1 MVCFLSVVSFHSVR
15 GQYPQVESWFEC
27 RRAAEQAAGWR
38 YVGGQR
44 SEVGGRRASRLG
56 PPTSAL
62 RPLRYDLE
70 LLALSWQQHLFQ
82 VDCLFC
88 PTLRVLLLS
97 CFMRDHRRMEKEPA
111 IAGPFGKRPVNFQ
124 PGFGQLA

>member
-1 MVCFLSVVSFHSVR
+1 MVFFLSVVSFHSVR

-27 RRAAEQAAGWR
+27 RRAAGQSAGWR

-62 RPLRYDLE
+62 RPPTPALR
-70 LLALSWQQHLFQ
+70 
-82 VDCLFC
+82 
-88 PTLRVLLLS
+88 PRVA
-97 CFMRDHRRMEKEPA
+97 RARMEAAFVSGPLPVLPS
-111 IAGPFGKRPVNFQ
+111 AGRPFAFL
-124 PGFGQLA
+124 F